1 MAIPRSYRYEQCVL
15 GLEERLTDGNPY
27 RNHHLSYLH
36 LDPVCQIGTGPW
48 QDRKGENVMKKK
60 NQVTKKF
67 ETKAVLRTMLVMG
80 ILTALFCA
88 VPGAF
93 ASSASQAITESGKT
107 ICRALAGVFAVVGII
122 QFVIGWTDENG
133 AGQKRGG
140 LFIGVA
146 VALVA
151 VAEIVGS
158 MTIEA

>member
-1 MAIPRSYRYEQCVL
+1 
-15 GLEERLTDGNPY
+15 
-27 RNHHLSYLH
+27 
-36 LDPVCQIGTGPW
+36 
-48 QDRKGENVMKKK
+48 MKKSS
-60 NQVTKKF
+60 QLTKKKYG
-67 ETKAVLRTMLVMG
+67 TKEVLRTMFVMG
-80 ILTALFCA
+80 ILTALYSA

-146 VALVA
+146 VALIA
-151 VAEIVGS
+151 VAEIVGGMS
-158 MTIEA
+158 IDI

>member
-1 MAIPRSYRYEQCVL
+1 
-15 GLEERLTDGNPY
+15 
-27 RNHHLSYLH
+27 
-36 LDPVCQIGTGPW
+36 
-48 QDRKGENVMKKK
+48 MKK
-60 NQVTKKF
+60 NSQLTKKKYG
-67 ETKAVLRTMLVMG
+67 TKAVLRTMFVMG
-80 ILTALFCA
+80 ILTALYSA

-146 VALVA
+146 VALIA
-151 VAEIVGS
+151 VAEIVGGMS
-158 MTIEA
+158 IDI

>member
-1 MAIPRSYRYEQCVL
+1 
-15 GLEERLTDGNPY
+15 
-27 RNHHLSYLH
+27 
-36 LDPVCQIGTGPW
+36 
-48 QDRKGENVMKKK
+48 MKKSS
-60 NQVTKKF
+60 QLTKKKYG
-67 ETKAVLRTMLVMG
+67 TKAVLRTMFAMG
-80 ILTALFCA
+80 ILTALYSA

-146 VALVA
+146 VALIA
-151 VAEIVGS
+151 VAEIVGGMS
-158 MTIEA
+158 IDI

>member
-1 MAIPRSYRYEQCVL
+1 
-15 GLEERLTDGNPY
+15 
-27 RNHHLSYLH
+27 
-36 LDPVCQIGTGPW
+36 
-48 QDRKGENVMKKK
+48 MKKSSHL
-60 NQVTKKF
+60 TKKKYG
-67 ETKAVLRTMLVMG
+67 TKAVLRTMFVMG
-80 ILTALFCA
+80 ILTALYSA

-146 VALVA
+146 VALIA
-151 VAEIVGS
+151 VAEIVGGMS
-158 MTIEA
+158 IDI

>member
-1 MAIPRSYRYEQCVL
+1 
-15 GLEERLTDGNPY
+15 
-27 RNHHLSYLH
+27 
-36 LDPVCQIGTGPW
+36 
-48 QDRKGENVMKKK
+48 MKKSS
-60 NQVTKKF
+60 QLTKKKYG
-67 ETKAVLRTMLVMG
+67 TKAVLRTMFVMG
-80 ILTALFCA
+80 ILTALYSA

-146 VALVA
+146 VALIA
-151 VAEIVGS
+151 VAEIVGGMS
-158 MTIEA
+158 IEI

>member
-1 MAIPRSYRYEQCVL
+1 MKNL
-15 GLEERLTDGNPY
+15 
-27 RNHHLSYLH
+27 NHVTNKKYGTEA
-36 LDPVCQIGTGPW
+36 VIGT
-48 QDRKGENVMKKK
+48 M
-60 NQVTKKF
+60 F
-67 ETKAVLRTMLVMG
+67 IIG

-88 VPGAF
+88 VPGVF

-151 VAEIVGS
+151 VAEIVGGMS
-158 MTIEA
+158 IDI

>member
-1 MAIPRSYRYEQCVL
+1 
-15 GLEERLTDGNPY
+15 
-27 RNHHLSYLH
+27 
-36 LDPVCQIGTGPW
+36 
-48 QDRKGENVMKKK
+48 MKKSS
-60 NQVTKKF
+60 QLTMKKYG
-67 ETKAVLRTMLVMG
+67 TKAVLRTMFVMG
-80 ILTALFCA
+80 ILTALYSA

-146 VALVA
+146 VALIA
-151 VAEIVGS
+151 VAEIVGGMS
-158 MTIEA
+158 IDI

>member
-1 MAIPRSYRYEQCVL
+1 
-15 GLEERLTDGNPY
+15 
-27 RNHHLSYLH
+27 
-36 LDPVCQIGTGPW
+36 
-48 QDRKGENVMKKK
+48 MKKK

>member
-1 MAIPRSYRYEQCVL
+1 
-15 GLEERLTDGNPY
+15 
-27 RNHHLSYLH
+27 
-36 LDPVCQIGTGPW
+36 
-48 QDRKGENVMKKK
+48 MKKSS
-60 NQVTKKF
+60 QLTKKKYG
-67 ETKAVLRTMLVMG
+67 TKAVLRTMFVMG
-80 ILTALFCA
+80 ILTALCSA

-146 VALVA
+146 VALIA
-151 VAEIVGS
+151 VAEIVGGMS
-158 MTIEA
+158 IDI

>member
-1 MAIPRSYRYEQCVL
+1 
-15 GLEERLTDGNPY
+15 
-27 RNHHLSYLH
+27 
-36 LDPVCQIGTGPW
+36 
-48 QDRKGENVMKKK
+48 MKKSS
-60 NQVTKKF
+60 QLTKKKYG
-67 ETKAVLRTMLVMG
+67 TKAVLRTMFVMG
-80 ILTALFCA
+80 ILTALYSA

-151 VAEIVGS
+151 VAEIVGGMS
-158 MTIEA
+158 IDI

>member
-1 MAIPRSYRYEQCVL
+1 
-15 GLEERLTDGNPY
+15 
-27 RNHHLSYLH
+27 
-36 LDPVCQIGTGPW
+36 
-48 QDRKGENVMKKK
+48 MKKSS
-60 NQVTKKF
+60 QLTKKKYG
-67 ETKAVLRTMLVMG
+67 TKAVLRTMFVMG
-80 ILTALFCA
+80 ILTALYSA

-146 VALVA
+146 VALIA
-151 VAEIVGS
+151 VAEFVGGMS
-158 MTIEA
+158 IDI

>member
-1 MAIPRSYRYEQCVL
+1 
-15 GLEERLTDGNPY
+15 
-27 RNHHLSYLH
+27 
-36 LDPVCQIGTGPW
+36 
-48 QDRKGENVMKKK
+48 MKKSG
-60 NQVTKKF
+60 QLTKKKYG
-67 ETKAVLRTMLVMG
+67 TKAVLRTMFVMG
-80 ILTALFCA
+80 ILTALYSA

-146 VALVA
+146 VALIA
-151 VAEIVGS
+151 VAEIVGGMS
-158 MTIEA
+158 IDI

>member
-1 MAIPRSYRYEQCVL
+1 
-15 GLEERLTDGNPY
+15 
-27 RNHHLSYLH
+27 
-36 LDPVCQIGTGPW
+36 
-48 QDRKGENVMKKK
+48 MKKSS
-60 NQVTKKF
+60 QLTKKKYG
-67 ETKAVLRTMLVMG
+67 TKAVLRTMFVMG
-80 ILTALFCA
+80 ILTALYIA

-146 VALVA
+146 VALIA
-151 VAEIVGS
+151 VAEIVGGMS
-158 MTIEA
+158 IDI